1 MIELLV
7 GVAGVLVAILALLS
21 FLAKSKKESN
31 AEENA
36 PRGIPNAARE
46 RGNAGARA
54 MPAGARRRRGMRGA
68 AAGRPADE
76 SDDDDDANFGA
87 GRGGGGGG
95 TGGGGRGGRA
105 DVDEDE
111 VDDDLLDY
119 VNLPDGKIGAKKM
132 RKLEEKAEKRRMRE
146 MEIEEREERKQRE
159 EQLEEERKK
168 EEAKKEAIEAAKEE
182 EERKR
187 KEEEEAREYEEY
199 LKLKAEFAVEE
210 EGEAQVA
217 TEEESQA
224 LLQQFVDFI
233 RQQKVVLME
242 DLASHFSLRTQEAIQ
257 RVQDLQAMGRLT
269 GVIDDRGKFIHISTE
284 EMQEVAKFIRLHGR
298 ISIADLA
305 AASSSL
311 VNLTPQTELLTLES

>member
-1 MIELLV
+1 M
-7 GVAGVLVAILALLS
+7 G
-21 FLAKSKKESN
+21 
-31 AEENA
+31 
-36 PRGIPNAARE
+36 
-46 RGNAGARA
+46 
-54 MPAGARRRRGMRGA
+54 
-68 AAGRPADE
+68 
-76 SDDDDDANFGA
+76 
-87 GRGGGGGG
+87 
-95 TGGGGRGGRA
+95 
-105 DVDEDE
+105 
-111 VDDDLLDY
+111 
-119 VNLPDGKIGAKKM
+119 
-132 RKLEEKAEKRRMRE
+132 
-146 MEIEEREERKQRE
+146 RE

-168 EEAKKEAIEAAKEE
+168 EEAKKEAVEA
-182 EERKR
+182 
-187 KEEEEAREYEEY
+187 AREYEEY

-210 EGEAQVA
+210 EGEAQLA